1 MKYVPSLPP
10 VSGLAERDE
19 VLALSRTRRVN
30 PVQSRT
36 MPPLVIQPQK
46 QVAAE
51 PLHEVEKRETL
62 QESRRKYCRRVSHQT
77 MLEEL
82 RSGIERRRN
91 RQRGDD
97 DAEHIDEQV

>member
-19 VLALSRTRRVN
+19 PLALTRARRVK
-30 PVQSRT
+30 PVQPRT
-36 MPPLVIQPQK
+36 LPPLVMQAQK
-46 QVAAE
+46 QVAPE
-51 PLHEVEKRETL
+51 PLQKVEKRESV
-62 QESRRKYCRRVSHQT
+62 QESRRKYCRRVAHQT

-97 DAEHIDEQV
+97 DAEHIDEEV